1 LAAPDSI
8 KLYLDEDT
16 INRALIK
23 ALRSRSVDVLTA
35 READLIQ
42 VPDERH
48 LTYAT
53 FLGRTIFTFNARD
66 YARLHTEY
74 LSTDRHHAGIV
85 ISAQLPVGVILRR
98 LLRLLNVRSTA
109 EMRDRLEYLGNWR

>member
-1 LAAPDSI
+1 VPDI

-23 ALRSRSVDVLTA
+23 ALRSRNIDILTA

-42 VPDERH
+42 FADERH
-48 LTYAT
+48 LEYAT
-53 FLGRTIFTFNARD
+53 SLDRTVFTFNARD
-66 YARLHTEY
+66 FSRLHTEY
-74 LSTDRHHAGIV
+74 LASGRHHAGII

-98 LLRLLNVRSTA
+98 LLRLLNARSDA
-109 EMRDRLEYLGNWR
+109 DMRDWLEYLGNWR